1 MKNILKK
8 LGVIGIIIAML
19 VPFIELPVV
28 KAANSECTDHT
39 VLQYLFLDVA
49 SGGSYNDWMTYTKT
63 YSTYTQFYFTF
74 PNDVTSS
81 SNKEIK
87 ILKVSTDYINDGTEL
102 ADYAQGLMSI
112 IKSNTGGDYTIKDNG
127 VIKEKGIIANSE
139 KSQNTT
145 YTGILHGKWATK
157 VNSLEDSSEKQVQ
170 LSELAGWIGSD
181 TKGSS
186 DLFKNNTIQTKIGN
200 VSSDGDVKVTIKGVG
215 YDGENVKPINGYN
228 SGNNLVEFFQ
238 ELANKK
244 NESLYY
250 TDSDGATWLALNI
263 NRTITDTKLKQV
275 KFGYYYENNSGN
287 KEYYK
292 YKDYT
297 EMSKEKAEER
307 EKDPVDKETDL
318 DILASNQIYW
328 PVILN
333 VEYEVCP
340 TSTENWTLKYDTN
353 ADSINVDDTDVT
365 NMPGSQ
371 TEPAGTNIT
380 IDAKKP
386 SVNGYTF
393 LGWNTQKDGKGTS
406 YNPDTKYEYPGKPG
420 TYTLFAQWGKGGTT
434 DNEKTG
440 VMSYV
445 IGFITTGLVASGI
458 YLVAKKKNLFKQI

>member
-1 MKNILKK
+1 MKNILRKI
-8 LGVIGIIIAML
+8 GVIGIIIAML
-19 VPFIELPVV
+19 APFIELPVV
-28 KAANSECTDHT
+28 KAANEECTDHT
-39 VLQYLFLDVA
+39 VLQYYFLDVA

-87 ILKVSTDYINDGTEL
+87 ILKVSTDYINDTNEL
-102 ADYAQGLMSI
+102 ADYAEGLMSI
-112 IKSNTGGDYTIKDNG
+112 IKSNNDGNYTIENNG
-127 VIKEKGIIANSE
+127 VIKEKGLIANSE

-145 YTGILHGKWATK
+145 YTGILHGKWETK
-157 VNSLEDSSEKQVQ
+157 GTSSKEQVQ
-170 LSELAGWIGSD
+170 LSKLAGWIGSD

-263 NRTITDTKLKQV
+263 NRTISDTKLKQV
-275 KFGYYYENNSGN
+275 KFGYKDKDG
-287 KEYYK
+287 K
-292 YKDYT
+292 YHKLNDYT
-297 EMSKEKAEER
+297 EMSKTENQSTS
-307 EKDPVDKETDL
+307 PVDKEDEL
-318 DILASNQIYW
+318 DILTSNQIYW
-328 PVILN
+328 PVVLN

-340 TSTENWTLKYDTN
+340 TTSENWTLQYDKNT
-353 ADSINVDDTDVT
+353 DDNSVT
-365 NMPGSQ
+365 GMPSSK
-371 TEPAGTNIT
+371 TKTAGTSIMV
-380 IDAKKP
+380 DAKKP
-386 SVNGYTF
+386 SRDGYTF
-393 LGWNTQKDGKGTS
+393 QGWNTQKDGKGTS
-406 YNPDTKYEYPGKPG
+406 YNPDQEYEYPGKPD
-420 TYTLFAQWGKGGTT
+420 TYTLYAQWGKGGTE
-434 DNEKTG
+434 DNKKTG

-445 IGFITTGLVASGI
+445 VGFITTGLVASGI

>member
-1 MKNILKK
+1 MKNILRKI
-8 LGVIGIIIAML
+8 GVIGIIIAML
-19 VPFIELPVV
+19 APFIELPVV
-28 KAANSECTDHT
+28 KAANEECTDHT
-39 VLQYLFLDVA
+39 VLQYYFLDVA

-87 ILKVSTDYINDGTEL
+87 ILKVSTDYINDTQEL

-112 IKSNTGGDYTIKDNG
+112 IKSNTGGDYTIENNG

-145 YTGILHGKWATK
+145 YTGILHGKWETK
-157 VNSLEDSSEKQVQ
+157 GTSSKEQVQ
-170 LSELAGWIGSD
+170 LSKLAGWIGSD
-181 TKGSS
+181 TEGSS

-215 YDGENVKPINGYN
+215 YDGENVKPVNGYN

-263 NRTITDTKLKQV
+263 NRTISDTKLKQV
-275 KFGYYYENNSGN
+275 KFGFKG
-287 KEYYK
+287 KDGKYYK
-292 YKDYT
+292 LNDYT
-297 EMSKEKAEER
+297 EMSKTENQSTS
-307 EKDPVDKETDL
+307 PVGKEDEL
-318 DILASNQIYW
+318 DILTTNQIYW
-328 PVILN
+328 PVVLN

-340 TSTENWTLKYDTN
+340 TTSEQWTLQYDKNTDDNNVTGMPSSKN
-353 ADSINVDDTDVT
+353 AT
-365 NMPGSQ
+365 
-371 TEPAGTNIT
+371 AGTSIMV
-380 IDAKKP
+380 DAKKP
-386 SVNGYTF
+386 SRDGYTF
-393 LGWNTQKDGKGTS
+393 QGWNTQKDGKGTS
-406 YNPDTKYEYPGKPG
+406 YNPDQEYKYPGKPD
-420 TYTLFAQWGKGGTT
+420 TYTLFAQWGKGGTE
-434 DNEKTG
+434 DQKKTG

-445 IGFITTGLVASGI
+445 VGFITTGLVASGI

>member
-1 MKNILKK
+1 MKNILRKI
-8 LGVIGIIIAML
+8 GVIGIIIAML
-19 VPFIELPVV
+19 APFIELPVV
-28 KAANSECTDHT
+28 KAANEECTDHT
-39 VLQYLFLDVA
+39 VLQYYFLDVA
-49 SGGSYNDWMTYTKT
+49 SGGSYNDWMAYTKT

-87 ILKVSTDYINDGTEL
+87 ILKVSTDYINDGNEL

-112 IKSNTGGDYTIKDNG
+112 IKSNTGGDYTIENNG
-127 VIKEKGIIANSE
+127 VIKEKGVIANSE

-145 YTGILHGKWATK
+145 YTGILHGKWETK
-157 VNSLEDSSEKQVQ
+157 GTSSKEQVQ
-170 LSELAGWIGSD
+170 LSKLAGWIG
-181 TKGSS
+181 TETEGSS

-228 SGNNLVEFFQ
+228 SGSNLVEFFQ

-263 NRTITDTKLKQV
+263 NRTISDTKLKQV
-275 KFGYYYENNSGN
+275 KFGYKSSGDG
-287 KEYYK
+287 KYYK
-292 YKDYT
+292 YNDYT
-297 EMSKEKAEER
+297 EMSKTQNQSTSE
-307 EKDPVDKETDL
+307 VNNETDL
-318 DILASNQIYW
+318 DILATNQIYW

-340 TSTENWTLKYDTN
+340 TTSEQWTLKYDGNT
-353 ADSINVDDTDVT
+353 DDNSVT
-365 NMPGSQ
+365 NIPSSQ
-371 TEPAGTNIT
+371 TETIGTDIQ

-386 SVNGYTF
+386 SRDGYTF
-393 LGWNTQKDGKGTS
+393 QGWNTQRDGKGTS
-406 YNPDTKYEYPGKPG
+406 YNAEDTYKSPSEK
-420 TYTLFAQWGKGGTT
+420 TTVTLYAQWGKGGTE
-434 DNEKTG
+434 DNKKTG

-445 IGFITTGLVASGI
+445 VGFITTGLVASGI